1 MVETCEAEVVTMAG
15 RKHSLMREE
24 GERVR
29 AYEFAHLFY
38 AVAVANEFFRGVD
51 IHAIVAGIFQRSA
64 GNAHMHLCGSG
75 LTKHFHDLEGSGSS
89 HDGII
94 HQRNTAGGI
103 NDIRLLRAESGG
115 RTSILFAPSVISPIL
130 RMQGGKMHAP
140 SVILPVLQII
150 CI

>member
-1 MVETCEAEVVTMAG
+1 MIEACKAEIAAAACIQ
-15 RKHSLMREE
+15 HSLVGEE
-24 GERVR
+24 GQRVR
-29 AYEFAHLFY
+29 VYEFAHLFY
-38 AVAVANEFFRGVD
+38 AVAVAYEFFRGVD
-51 IHAIVAGIFQRSA
+51 IHAIVAGVFQRSA